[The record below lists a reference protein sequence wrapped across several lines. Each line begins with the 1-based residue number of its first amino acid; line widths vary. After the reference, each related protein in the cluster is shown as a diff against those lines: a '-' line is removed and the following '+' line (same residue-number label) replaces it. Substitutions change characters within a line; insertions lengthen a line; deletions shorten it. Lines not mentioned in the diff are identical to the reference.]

1 MKEVNES
8 MFVFLLAFRIIS
20 EYNREK
26 TGINIFPGVIKNETG
41 TYKSR

>member
-1 MKEVNES
+1 
-8 MFVFLLAFRIIS
+8 MFVFSLAFYAAL

-26 TGINIFPGVIKNETG
+26 TGINIFPGVMRYETG